1 MILSFWLNFDNFQN
15 QLVNRSHF
23 RCREAFSKDV
33 GVTSEGILLVEGV
46 KVTTSICLER
56 KFLMIHSRQNNI
68 LYFDTQSSPILPPS
82 LYPCMCLSGR
92 EGVAEPIKIIYC
104 FIYLQNQELQPFG
117 SLPDNT
123 PFISSGS
130 FWHQNC
136 FEISWNSILFH
147 FLVEISHCINNLRLR
162 QSSSDWSQARPAH
175 RQTACHNHS
184 ANNYIIRQTSVNIPS
199 FKSGSNVSS

>member
-1 MILSFWLNFDNFQN
+1 MI
-15 QLVNRSHF
+15 
-23 RCREAFSKDV
+23 
-33 GVTSEGILLVEGV
+33 
-46 KVTTSICLER
+46 
-56 KFLMIHSRQNNI
+56 
-68 LYFDTQSSPILPPS
+68 TQDKITFFTLIPNPLLPPS

-92 EGVAEPIKIIYC
+92 EGVAKPINIIYC

-117 SLPDNT
+117 SLLDNT

-136 FEISWNSILFH
+136 FEISWNSIFFH

-184 ANNYIIRQTSVNIPS
+184 ANNYIIRQTSVNLSRVEAMSIPRNEIIGW
-199 FKSGSNVSS
+199 GSALRCGG